1 MKYKVTFLDYWHL
14 GSGLSA
20 GSKLDSTIIKDE
32 NGLPYV
38 PGKTIK
44 GLIREMAELSDN
56 KDFIYKCFGS
66 SSSAD
71 DKFYSKDKIIGECY
85 FSNIQIEENTK
96 EFIRKNSLQN
106 ELFDEI
112 VSTKIDKKTGTAE
125 SGSLREIEVVVPISL
140 IGEINNIPKEY
151 KDEMANSLKK
161 IKRMGLNRNRGL
173 GRCFIEILGEDK

>member
-56 KDFIYKCFGS
+56 KDFIFKCFGS

-71 DKFYSKDKIIGECY
+71 DKFYSKDKICRCLWINQTHISSSLLG
-85 FSNIQIEENTK
+85 S
-96 EFIRKNSLQN
+96 IRFKQQN
-106 ELFDEI
+106 
-112 VSTKIDKKTGTAE
+112 
-125 SGSLREIEVVVPISL
+125 
-140 IGEINNIPKEY
+140 
-151 KDEMANSLKK
+151 
-161 IKRMGLNRNRGL
+161 
-173 GRCFIEILGEDK
+173 